1 MHAKVIQSEQVLHPV
16 RVRQNQTK
24 LKDERME
31 GHLENRNLQFGICD
45 TTMTFEL
52 GQGQPHRHAQVE
64 LIRG

>member
-1 MHAKVIQSEQVLHPV
+1 MHAKVIQRQQVLHPV

-31 GHLENRNLQFGICD
+31 GDFENHNLQFGICD
-45 TTMTFEL
+45 TAMTLKL

-64 LIRG
+64 LSGG